1 MDLFTRNQTQEINT
15 AQTGTLPHHP
25 VSTYISNI
33 ILTLMCIIIVC
44 CDVIAILVMRR
55 CKRVPYQCLNL
66 SISYLS
72 SEIVGL
78 LLFVIHELLIFG
90 FDFNTDIL
98 FNSRITTV
106 AIMHCISSASMA
118 AIILERVFAL
128 KANLKYTLALKRI
141 KIHLII
147 AVIWLTHIIVTVFV
161 VSISFHYQCN
171 WTIANCDFAEVNKIA
186 KYCFLILTIFYDVIM
201 VFANTIVYKIA
212 RQHAIQID
220 AMKQTTTTKGTSNY
234 PDTVSERQYA
244 SIVVFVKIVTLYVL
258 FQVPMVFAMLIGTNI
273 PEIRHR
279 TPMRMLRSIAYFLFL
294 LNSFL
299 NLYFYIIKIKEC
311 RMVWFFMLGK
321 VFKKFKQK
329 ANVIRL
335 EVFDIVVYSQQEE
348 TIAMNE
354 SSL

>member
-1 MDLFTRNQTQEINT
+1 MDLLTSNQTEESKAT
-15 AQTGTLPHHP
+15 QTGTLPQHP
-25 VSTYISNI
+25 VSTYILNI
-33 ILTLMCIIIVC
+33 ILTLVCIIIVC
-44 CDVIAILVMRR
+44 CDIIAILVMRR
-55 CKRVPYQCLNL
+55 CKRVPYQCLHL

-72 SEIVGL
+72 SEIVEL

-90 FDFNTDIL
+90 FDLNTDIL

-147 AVIWLTHIIVTVFV
+147 AVIWLTHIMVTFFV
-161 VSISFHYQCN
+161 VSISFHYHCN
-171 WTIANCDFAEVNKIA
+171 WTIANCDFTEVNKIA
-186 KYCFLILTIFYDVIM
+186 KYCFLILTILYDVIM
-201 VFANTIVYKIA
+201 VLANAIVYKIA

-220 AMKQTTTTKGTSNY
+220 AMQQAAATKGTSNY

-244 SIVVFVKIVTLYVL
+244 SIVVFVKIVTIYVL
-258 FQVPMVFAMLIGTNI
+258 FQVPIVFAMLIGTNF
-273 PEIRHR
+273 PEIRDK
-279 TPMRMLRSIAYFLFL
+279 TPLRMLRSIGYFLFL

-311 RMVWFFMLGK
+311 RMVLFFMLGK
-321 VFKKFKQK
+321 VSKKYEHK

-348 TIAMNE
+348 TYALNE
-354 SSL
+354 NSL